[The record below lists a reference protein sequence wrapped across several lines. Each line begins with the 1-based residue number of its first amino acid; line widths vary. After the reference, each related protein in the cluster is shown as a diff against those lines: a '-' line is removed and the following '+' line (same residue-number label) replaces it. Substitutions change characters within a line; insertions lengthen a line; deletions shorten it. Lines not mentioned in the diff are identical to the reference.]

1 MQCQLSNS
9 KRPQKI
15 TEVHDDRIISMI
27 KNNFTTFISIKTKT
41 LEVACVSHLRSTI
54 NPSLHEGEYREF
66 TARCKPQV
74 TLGTRKERCQKTSKG
89 SEFYFIFLTNK
100 LVVE

>member
-1 MQCQLSNS
+1 MQCQLSNT

-27 KNNFTTFISIKTKT
+27 KNNFTFISIKTKT
-41 LEVACVSHLRSTI
+41 LEVAFVSHLRSTV
-54 NPSLHEGEYREF
+54 NLSLHEGEYREF

-74 TLGTRKERCQKTSKG
+74 TLRTRKERCQKTSKS